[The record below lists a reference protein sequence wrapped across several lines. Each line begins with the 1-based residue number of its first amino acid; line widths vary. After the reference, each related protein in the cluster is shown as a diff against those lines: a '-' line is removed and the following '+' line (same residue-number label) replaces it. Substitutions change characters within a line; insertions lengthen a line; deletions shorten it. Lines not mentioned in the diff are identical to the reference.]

1 MHSSSTTRPGA
12 IWLPIFAGLA
22 ASLVSIGLARFAYT
36 PLIPSL
42 IQAHWFSASDVVYL
56 GAANL
61 VGYLLGALLGR
72 PLAQRTSNKTA
83 LRLMMFA
90 VTLSFFACGFPLSV
104 SWFFGW
110 RLLSGVA
117 GGAIMVLVASTVLPH
132 VPASR
137 RGLASGAIFLGIGLG
152 IAGSGTIV
160 PPLLSLGL
168 QQTWFGLGLLA
179 LLLTAASWFAW
190 PNEAHHEAVETVEK
204 TTTPTDP
211 RVYLLFAQYAFM
223 AAGLVP
229 AMVFLVD
236 YVARSLGAGPH
247 VGALIW
253 VMYGLGAIIGPVSY
267 GFLADQLGAKLSIR
281 WVLVLQ
287 AIAVSLLSVSSSFTA
302 LALLAV
308 ILGSFPPGIVPLAL
322 ARVHE
327 LIPNHHQQQLA
338 WSRATVS
345 FATFQAIAGFAYS
358 ALFNVSGGHHAM
370 LFIIAAGAIVVALL
384 LEPAMRLLN
393 RSTVGAPG
401 LAGRLA
407 CESAVSVTHRVGCEA
422 VFASKPAPT
431 LDRCALD

>member
-1 MHSSSTTRPGA
+1 MHSTSTPLRSA
-12 IWLPIFAGLA
+12 LWLPIFAGLC

-42 IQAHWFSASDVVYL
+42 IQAQWFSASDVVYL

-61 VGYLLGALLGR
+61 VGYLIGALVGH
-72 PLAQRTSNKTA
+72 PLARRLSNRTA
-83 LRLMMFA
+83 LRLMMLA

-117 GGAIMVLVASTVLPH
+117 GGAIMVLVAATVLPH
-132 VPASR
+132 VPVSR

-168 QQTWFGLGLLA
+168 QNTWFGLGLLA
-179 LLLTAASWFAW
+179 LVLTAASWFGW
-190 PNEAHHEAVETVEK
+190 PSSTPPHAAPAHPENLK
-204 TTTPTDP
+204 SPTPP
-211 RVYLLFAQYAFM
+211 ALYLLFAQYALM

-236 YVARSLGAGPH
+236 FVARGLGAGAH

-253 VMYGLGAIIGPVSY
+253 VLYGLGAIVGPVSY
-267 GFLADQLGAKLSIR
+267 GFLADKLGARLSIR
-281 WVLVLQ
+281 IVLVVQ
-287 AIAVSLLSVSSSFTA
+287 AIALGLLALSSSFLA
-302 LALLAV
+302 LAVLAV

-322 ARVHE
+322 ARAHE
-327 LIPNHHQQQLA
+327 LVPNHHQQQIA

-345 FATFQAIAGFAYS
+345 FATFQAMTGFAYS
-358 ALFNVSGGHHAM
+358 AIFNASGGHHAL
-370 LFIIAAGAIVVALL
+370 LFVIACGAIVIALV
-384 LEPAMRLLN
+384 LELITRLIFALN
-393 RSTVGAPG
+393 TRSHLMT
-401 LAGRLA
+401 
-407 CESAVSVTHRVGCEA
+407 T
-422 VFASKPAPT
+422 
-431 LDRCALD
+431 ALTGPQK

>member
-1 MHSSSTTRPGA
+1 MLSTSTTPRSA
-12 IWLPIFAGLA
+12 IWLPIFAGLC

-61 VGYLLGALLGR
+61 VGYLIGALIGH
-72 PLAQRTSNKTA
+72 PLARRTSNKNA
-83 LRLMMFA
+83 LRLMMVA
-90 VTLSFFACGFPLSV
+90 VTLSFFACGFALSV

-110 RLLSGVA
+110 RLLSGIA
-117 GGAIMVLVASTVLPH
+117 GGAIMVLVAATVLPH

-168 QQTWFGLGLLA
+168 QDTWFGLGVLSLV
-179 LLLTAASWFAW
+179 LTAASWFGW
-190 PNEAHHEAVETVEK
+190 PSATHAATLTSSVDESKA
-204 TTTPTDP
+204 PTDP

-236 YVARSLGAGPH
+236 YVARGLGAGSH

-267 GFLADQLGAKLSIR
+267 GFLADKLGARLSIR
-281 WVLVLQ
+281 LVLVVQ
-287 AIAVSLLSVSSSFTA
+287 AIAVGLLSISSSFTT

-327 LIPNHHQQQLA
+327 LIPNHHQQQIA

-358 ALFNVSGGHHAM
+358 ALFNASGGHHGL

-384 LEPAMRLLN
+384 LEQGMRLVN
-393 RSTVGAPG
+393 RRD
-401 LAGRLA
+401 RLVR
-407 CESAVSVTHRVGCEA
+407 VSC
-422 VFASKPAPT
+422 P
-431 LDRCALD
+431 

>member
-1 MHSSSTTRPGA
+1 MLSPSTTPRQG
-12 IWLPIFAGLA
+12 IWLPIFAGLC

-61 VGYLLGALLGR
+61 VGYLIGALIGH
-72 PLAQRTSNKTA
+72 PLARRTSNKTA
-83 LRLMMFA
+83 LRLMMLA
-90 VTLSFFACGFPLSV
+90 ATLAFFACAFPLSV

-110 RLLSGVA
+110 RLLSGIA
-117 GGAIMVLVASTVLPH
+117 GGAIMVLVAATVLPH

-137 RGLASGAIFLGIGLG
+137 KGLASGAIFLGIGLG

-168 QQTWFGLGLLA
+168 QQTWLGLGVLA
-179 LLLTAASWFAW
+179 LILTAVSWFGW
-190 PNEAHHEAVETVEK
+190 PSAAPRA
-204 TTTPTDP
+204 TTTLADATPISINP
-211 RVYLLFAQYAFM
+211 KVYLLFAQYALM

-236 YVARSLGAGPH
+236 YVARGLGAGQH
-247 VGALIW
+247 VGGLIW
-253 VMYGLGAIIGPVSY
+253 VMYGFGAILGPVSY
-267 GFLADQLGAKLSIR
+267 GFLADRLGAQMSIR
-281 WVLVLQ
+281 LVLLVQ
-287 AIAVSLLSVSSSFTA
+287 AIALGLLSICSAFAA

-308 ILGSFPPGIVPLAL
+308 ILGSFPPGIVPLGL

-327 LIPNHHQQQLA
+327 LVSEHHQQQIA

-358 ALFNVSGGHHAM
+358 ALFNASGGHHGLM
-370 LFIIAAGAIVVALL
+370 FVIAAGAIVVALL
-384 LEPAMRLLN
+384 LELAVRLPVRRNPLIAM
-393 RSTVGAPG
+393 SHP
-401 LAGRLA
+401 
-407 CESAVSVTHRVGCEA
+407 
-422 VFASKPAPT
+422 
-431 LDRCALD
+431 

>member
-1 MHSSSTTRPGA
+1 MHNSSSHPPSA
-12 IWLPIFAGLA
+12 IWLPIFAGLC

-42 IQAHWFSASDVVYL
+42 IEAHWFSASDVVYL

-61 VGYLLGALLGR
+61 VGYLIGALIGR
-72 PLAQRTSNKTA
+72 PLAQRTSNKSA
-83 LRLMMFA
+83 LRLMMLI

-117 GGAIMVLVASTVLPH
+117 GGAIMVLVAATVLPH
-132 VPASR
+132 VPATR

-152 IAGSGTIV
+152 IAGSGTLV

-168 QQTWFGLGLLA
+168 QQTWFGLGSLA
-179 LLLTAASWFAW
+179 LVLTAASWFGW
-190 PNEAHHEAVETVEK
+190 PSDKPVASALSSVNETRH
-204 TTTPTDP
+204 PTD
-211 RVYLLFAQYAFM
+211 RGVYLLFAQYAFM

-236 YVARSLGAGPH
+236 YVARGLAAGPH

-267 GFLADQLGAKLSIR
+267 GFLADQLGAKVSIR
-281 WVLVLQ
+281 LVLVVQ
-287 AIAVSLLSVSSSFTA
+287 AIAVGLLSISSSFTS
-302 LALLAV
+302 LAVLAV

-327 LIPNHHQQQLA
+327 LIPSHHHQQQVA

-358 ALFNVSGGHHAM
+358 ALFNVSGGHHAV
-370 LFIIAAGAIVVALL
+370 LFEIAAGAIVVALL
-384 LEPAMRLLN
+384 LEVLTIKRSQPRSARQLLQVN
-393 RSTVGAPG
+393 VNPCRP
-401 LAGRLA
+401 L
-407 CESAVSVTHRVGCEA
+407 
-422 VFASKPAPT
+422 
-431 LDRCALD
+431 

>member
-1 MHSSSTTRPGA
+1 MHSTSTTSPRA
-12 IWLPIFAGLA
+12 IWLPIFAGLC

-42 IQAHWFSASDVVYL
+42 IQAQWFSASDVVYL

-61 VGYLLGALLGR
+61 VGYLIGALIGHPIAR
-72 PLAQRTSNKTA
+72 RIGNSGA
-83 LRLMMFA
+83 LRLMMLA

-117 GGAIMVLVASTVLPH
+117 GGAIMVLVAATVLPH
-132 VPASR
+132 VPVSR

-168 QQTWFGLGLLA
+168 QNTWFGLGVLA
-179 LLLTAASWFAW
+179 LVLTAASWFGW
-190 PNEAHHEAVETVEK
+190 PTSTPQHAVPAHNDSVK
-204 TTTPTDP
+204 SPTPP
-211 RVYLLFAQYAFM
+211 ALYLLFAQYAFM

-236 YVARSLGAGPH
+236 FVARGLGAGAH

-253 VMYGLGAIIGPVSY
+253 VMYGLGAIVGPVSY
-267 GFLADQLGAKLSIR
+267 GFLADKLGARLSIR
-281 WVLVLQ
+281 IVLVVQ
-287 AIAVSLLSVSSSFTA
+287 AIALGLLAVSNSFLA

-327 LIPNHHQQQLA
+327 LVPNHHQQQIA

-345 FATFQAIAGFAYS
+345 FATFQALTGFAYS
-358 ALFNVSGGHHAM
+358 AIFNATGGHHAL
-370 LFIIAAGAIVVALL
+370 LFVIAAGAIVVALV
-384 LEPAMRLLN
+384 LELAMRFLN
-393 RSTVGAPG
+393 GHRPPVGASL
-401 LAGRLA
+401 LAMT
-407 CESAVSVTHRVGCEA
+407 SAHPT
-422 VFASKPAPT
+422 SK
-431 LDRCALD
+431 

>member
-1 MHSSSTTRPGA
+1 MHSTSTPPRSA
-12 IWLPIFAGLA
+12 IWLPIFAGLS

-42 IQAHWFSASDVVYL
+42 IQAHWFSTRDVVYL

-61 VGYLLGALLGR
+61 VGYLIGALIGR
-72 PLAQRTSNKTA
+72 PVAQRTSNKTA
-83 LRLMMFA
+83 LRLMMVA

-110 RLLSGVA
+110 RLLSGIA
-117 GGAIMVLVASTVLPH
+117 GGAIMVLVAATVLPH

-168 QQTWFGLGLLA
+168 QQTWFGLGLLS
-179 LLLTAASWFAW
+179 LLLTAASWFGW
-190 PNEAHHEAVETVEK
+190 PSDTHHTAVTPSVEEPK
-204 TTTPTDP
+204 TATD
-211 RVYLLFAQYAFM
+211 RNVYLLFAQYALM

-236 YVARSLGAGPH
+236 YVARGLGAGPH

-267 GFLADQLGAKLSIR
+267 GFLADQLGAKMSIR
-281 WVLVLQ
+281 LVLVVQ
-287 AIAVSLLSVSSSFTA
+287 AIAVGLLSISSSFTA

-308 ILGSFPPGIVPLAL
+308 IIGSFPPGIVPLAL

-327 LIPNHHQQQLA
+327 LIPQHHQQQMA

-358 ALFNVSGGHHAM
+358 ALFNASGGHHAM
-370 LFIIAAGAIVVALL
+370 LFVIAAGAIVVALL
-384 LEPAMRLLN
+384 LEHVTRLLN
-393 RSTVGAPG
+393 RREG
-401 LAGRLA
+401 LL
-407 CESAVSVTHRVGCEA
+407 
-422 VFASKPAPT
+422 PA
-431 LDRCALD
+431 LN

>member
-1 MHSSSTTRPGA
+1 MHSTSTTPPSA
-12 IWLPIFAGLA
+12 IWLPIFAGLC

-42 IQAHWFSASDVVYL
+42 IQAQWFSANDVVYL

-61 VGYLLGALLGR
+61 VGYLIGALIGH
-72 PLAQRTSNKTA
+72 PLARRVGNSTA
-83 LRLMMFA
+83 LRLMMLA

-117 GGAIMVLVASTVLPH
+117 GGAIMVLVAATVLPH
-132 VPASR
+132 VPVSR

-168 QQTWFGLGLLA
+168 QNTWLGLGLLA
-179 LLLTAASWFAW
+179 LVLTAASWFGW
-190 PNEAHHEAVETVEK
+190 P
-204 TTTPTDP
+204 TTQHAAPVNSDSVKSPTPP
-211 RVYLLFAQYAFM
+211 GLYLLFAQYAFM

-236 YVARSLGAGPH
+236 FVARGLGAGAH

-253 VMYGLGAIIGPVSY
+253 VMYGLGAIVGPVSY
-267 GFLADQLGAKLSIR
+267 GFLADKLGARLSIR
-281 WVLVLQ
+281 IVLVVQ
-287 AIAVSLLSVSSSFTA
+287 AIALASLAVSSSFLA

-327 LIPNHHQQQLA
+327 LVPNHHQQQMA

-345 FATFQAIAGFAYS
+345 FATFQALTGFAYS
-358 ALFNVSGGHHAM
+358 AIFNASGGHHAL
-370 LFIIAAGAIVVALL
+370 LFVIACGAIVVALV
-384 LEPAMRLLN
+384 LELAMRLTKIK
-393 RSTVGAPG
+393 RSQ
-401 LAGRLA
+401 
-407 CESAVSVTHRVGCEA
+407 
-422 VFASKPAPT
+422 APT
-431 LDRCALD
+431 LNCNPM

>member
-1 MHSSSTTRPGA
+1 MLNTSTTPRGA
-12 IWLPIFAGLA
+12 IWLPIFAGLC

-61 VGYLLGALLGR
+61 VGYLLGALIGH
-72 PLAQRTSNKTA
+72 PLARRTSNRTA
-83 LRLMMFA
+83 LRLMMLA

-117 GGAIMVLVASTVLPH
+117 GGAIMVLVAATVLPH
-132 VPASR
+132 VPAAR

-168 QQTWFGLGLLA
+168 QDTWFGLGLLA
-179 LLLTAASWFAW
+179 LVLTAASWFGW
-190 PNEAHHEAVETVEK
+190 PSTAHTPPLVPADEISTA
-204 TTTPTDP
+204 PTDP
-211 RVYLLFAQYAFM
+211 AVYLLFAQYAFM

-236 YVARSLGAGPH
+236 YVARGLGAGAH

-253 VMYGLGAIIGPVSY
+253 VMYGIGAIIGPVSY
-267 GFLADQLGAKLSIR
+267 GFLADKLGARLSIR
-281 WVLVLQ
+281 LVLVVQ
-287 AIAVSLLSVSSSFTA
+287 AVAVVLLSISSSFTA

-327 LIPNHHQQQLA
+327 LLPQHHQQQVA

-358 ALFNVSGGHHAM
+358 ALFNASGGHHGL

-384 LEPAMRLLN
+384 LEQGMRLL
-393 RSTVGAPG
+393 STPPVGASP
-401 LAGRLA
+401 LATTA
-407 CESAVSVTHRVGCEA
+407 HRA
-422 VFASKPAPT
+422 MK
-431 LDRCALD
+431 

>member
-1 MHSSSTTRPGA
+1 MLSTSPPSRSA
-12 IWLPIFAGLA
+12 IWLPIFAGLC

-61 VGYLLGALLGR
+61 VGYLIGALIGH
-72 PLAQRTSNKTA
+72 PLARRTSNKSA
-83 LRLMMFA
+83 LRLMMVA

-117 GGAIMVLVASTVLPH
+117 GGAIMVLVAATVLPH

-168 QQTWFGLGLLA
+168 QNTWFGLGALA
-179 LLLTAASWFAW
+179 LVLTAASWFGW
-190 PNEAHHEAVETVEK
+190 PSATPAAIAAPSAVPSTM
-204 TTTPTDP
+204 PTDP
-211 RVYLLFAQYAFM
+211 NVYLLFAQYAFM

-236 YVARSLGAGPH
+236 YVARGLGAGAH
-247 VGALIW
+247 IGALIW

-267 GFLADQLGAKLSIR
+267 GFLADKLGARLSIR
-281 WVLVLQ
+281 LVLAVQ
-287 AIAVSLLSVSSSFTA
+287 AVAVGLLSISSSFTA

-327 LIPNHHQQQLA
+327 LIPNHHQQQIA

-358 ALFNVSGGHHAM
+358 ALFNSSGGHHAL
-370 LFIIAAGAIVVALL
+370 LFIIATGAIVVALL
-384 LEPAMRLLN
+384 LEQGMRLLN
-393 RSTVGAPG
+393 RRN
-401 LAGRLA
+401 RLQPVL
-407 CESAVSVTHRVGCEA
+407 S
-422 VFASKPAPT
+422 
-431 LDRCALD
+431 

>member
-1 MHSSSTTRPGA
+1 MPSATHDPRSA
-12 IWLPIFAGLA
+12 IWLPIFAGLS

-61 VGYLLGALLGR
+61 VGYLIGALIGH
-72 PLAQRTSNKTA
+72 PLARRTSNQTA
-83 LRLMMFA
+83 LRLMMLA
-90 VTLSFFACGFPLSV
+90 VTLSFFACAFPLSV

-110 RLLSGVA
+110 RLLSGIA
-117 GGAIMVLVASTVLPH
+117 GGAIMVLVAATVLPH

-160 PPLLSLGL
+160 PPLLTLGL
-168 QQTWFGLGLLA
+168 QQTWLGLGLLA
-179 LLLTAASWFAW
+179 LILTAISWFGW
-190 PNEAHHEAVETVEK
+190 PSAAPHA
-204 TTTPTDP
+204 TTATTANVASP
-211 RVYLLFAQYAFM
+211 RTNPGVYLLFAQYALM

-236 YVARSLGAGPH
+236 YVARGLGAGQH

-253 VMYGLGAIIGPVSY
+253 VMYGIGAIVGPVSY
-267 GFLADQLGAKLSIR
+267 GFLADQLGARPSIR
-281 WVLVLQ
+281 LVLVVQ
-287 AIAVSLLSVSSSFTA
+287 AIAVGLLSICNSFA
-302 LALLAV
+302 GLALLAV

-327 LIPNHHQQQLA
+327 LVPGHHQQQVV

-345 FATFQAIAGFAYS
+345 FATFQAISGFAYS
-358 ALFNVSGGHHAM
+358 ALFNASGGHHALM
-370 LFIIAAGAIVVALL
+370 FVIAAGAIVVALL
-384 LEPAMRLLN
+384 LELGVRLLN
-393 RSTVGAPG
+393 RPEQLVQANCP
-401 LAGRLA
+401 
-407 CESAVSVTHRVGCEA
+407 
-422 VFASKPAPT
+422 
-431 LDRCALD
+431 